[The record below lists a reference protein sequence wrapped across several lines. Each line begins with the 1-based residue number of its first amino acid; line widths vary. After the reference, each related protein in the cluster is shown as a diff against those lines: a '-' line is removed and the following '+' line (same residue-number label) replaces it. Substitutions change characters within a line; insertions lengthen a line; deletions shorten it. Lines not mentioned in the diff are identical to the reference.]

1 MNMLM
6 VLGLG
11 LLLGL
16 QHATEADHLAA
27 VATLC
32 GREHSVKQGL
42 RLGLAWGL
50 GHTLTLLLVAGGIG
64 LLGWVISPQLAGR
77 FEQVVGA
84 MLVVLGANL
93 GLRMWRERVH
103 FHAHRHEGGDS
114 HVHFHGHPQARAT
127 EGTVAS
133 FKPQADQPHE
143 DQLHHHPH
151 HMPARG
157 LLVGMVHGLAG
168 SAALAL
174 MASQTLPTPAAQLL
188 YIALFGLGSLLGMA
202 LLSGALA
209 YTLGRSAARLTL
221 LNGAF
226 NAVVAALSVLLGLR
240 LLVVNG

>member
-11 LLLGL
+11 LLLGM

-27 VATLC
+27 VATFC
-32 GREHSVKQGL
+32 GREHSLKQGL

-50 GHTLTLLLVAGGIG
+50 GHTLTLLLVAGGVG
-64 LLGWVISPQLAGR
+64 LLGWVISPQLSAR

-93 GLRMWRERVH
+93 GLRMWRERMH
-103 FHAHRHEGGDS
+103 FHAHSHAGGDS
-114 HVHFHGHPQARAT
+114 HFHGHAHGRVAVAT
-127 EGTVAS
+127 LSVS
-133 FKPQADQPHE
+133 QPHPAQPH
-143 DQLHHHPH
+143 DHPH
-151 HMPARG
+151 RMPARG

-174 MASQTLPTPAAQLL
+174 MASQTLPTPATQLL

-221 LNGAF
+221 LNGGF
-226 NAVVAALSVLLGLR
+226 NTVVAGLSVLLGLR
-240 LLVVNG
+240 LLVVTG